1 MISPSEEYAESR
13 PFKIFISL
21 LDKWEIG
28 TPLTEVLIYDALKA
42 AKHLMEHPM
51 DSSEDVRE
59 QVCRSICKL
68 TGSHTDFDCGKH
80 TVRSSRTAAHMEMF
94 DSCSI

>member
-42 AKHLMEHPM
+42 AKHLLEHPV
-51 DSSEDVRE
+51 DSSADVRE
-59 QVCRSICKL
+59 QVCRSICRL
-68 TGSHTDFDCGKH
+68 TQGQIDFDCGKH
-80 TVRSSRTAAHMEMF
+80 TVRSGRAAAHVEVF
-94 DSCSI
+94 GSCSV